1 MGEFVE
7 GDMVEVCSKEDGLL
21 GGQDPQALVETIS
34 ADEIRPMPPK
44 LSQPS
49 MFSLHDKVDA
59 FDLDAWCSE
68 GSPVKKAIR
77 TPFTFQR
84 PTMCASTH
92 FNVSEGISNL
102 SMVNGFLQQQGND
115 ELLRFS
121 YASWFH
127 HQFTD
132 TDRDPQSPTEGLWF
146 SHVLWIFDTRY
157 IKYKTQQRDGLE
169 AAMVLQK
176 DNWFPRLVNSV
187 GGIGVT
193 IGYHVIWLVNSV
205 GHFWGSRSW
214 KTKDTSRNVWWLS
227 LFTMGD
233 SWHNN
238 HHAFETSARH
248 GFEWWQIDITWYLI
262 RLFEILGLATDVK
275 LPSEFQKQKMSLA
288 CSS

>member
-1 MGEFVE
+1 MLTRDLQHGARSTVKR
-7 GDMVEVCSKEDGLL
+7 GSHRTAQVMQSDVNPHTSGSITSSQIQTVTHR
-21 GGQDPQALVETIS
+21 AL
-34 ADEIRPMPPK
+34 PK
-44 LSQPS
+44 GY
-49 MFSLHDKVDA
+49 V
-59 FDLDAWCSE
+59 
-68 GSPVKKAIR
+68 
-77 TPFTFQR
+77 
-84 PTMCASTH
+84 
-92 FNVSEGISNL
+92 
-102 SMVNGFLQQQGND
+102 
-115 ELLRFS
+115 
-121 YASWFH
+121 
-127 HQFTD
+127 
-132 TDRDPQSPTEGLWF
+132 

-275 LPSEFQKQKMSLA
+275 LPSEFQKQKMSLS

>member
-1 MGEFVE
+1 M
-7 GDMVEVCSKEDGLL
+7 LTRNL
-21 GGQDPQALVETIS
+21 Q
-34 ADEIRPMPPK
+34 
-44 LSQPS
+44 
-49 MFSLHDKVDA
+49 HDARSTVKR
-59 FDLDAWCSE
+59 
-68 GSPVKKAIR
+68 GSHKTV
-77 TPFTFQR
+77 
-84 PTMCASTH
+84 
-92 FNVSEGISNL
+92 
-102 SMVNGFLQQQGND
+102 
-115 ELLRFS
+115 
-121 YASWFH
+121 
-127 HQFTD
+127 QFTD

-248 GFEWWQIDITWYLI
+248 GFEWSQIDITWYLI

-275 LPSEFQKQKMSLA
+275 LPSEFHKQKMSLS
-288 CSS
+288 CSP